1 MNKKY
6 LNPDKLSSLLLYFS
20 IMAFLIAFNFQHN
33 PTPPWYQQFMP
44 DLNNRP
50 ISDITFTDSL
60 TGYAVTGDG
69 TVGDTNY
76 ILKTENGGDNWSVIH
91 TVYRDLSRVIFLNNM
106 TGYICGGFNVAS
118 QSYLVKTI
126 DGGNSWNN
134 VNIPSAIRTRD
145 MSIINEDTMWII
157 NESINISVYRTTNA
171 GTTWESKF
179 SSFNLIPKIYMLNDS
194 FGFLSTGSSN
204 NSLWRTT
211 NSGLNWTQVPGE
223 NGFRDMYFVDSL
235 TGWKA
240 FGTLMKKTTDGGITW
255 ITQPLPAGGIVTSPG
270 ISNLSAT
277 SRDTLWGVGGH
288 VVYPKNSQARGL
300 VYRTTD
306 GGENWLYQVPDTSI
320 NIYEYRYIQFIN
332 QRLGWA
338 YTVSNT
344 GINTVSGGDSIFYPV
359 TSISQIGNEVPSYFV
374 LHQNYPNPF
383 NPVTKIKFDIPK
395 AGEVKLIVY
404 DIIGKEVSTL
414 VNEKLST
421 GSYEYTFDGSSL
433 PSGIY
438 FYSLITDKAVITK
451 KMILTK

>member
-1 MNKKY
+1 MKK
-6 LNPDKLSSLLLYFS
+6 KLTDIVYSFSLL
-20 IMAFLIAFNFQHN
+20 AFIIAFNFQHN

-50 ISDITFTDSL
+50 LSDITFTDSL
-60 TGYAVTGDG
+60 TGYAVTGDN

-76 ILKTENGGDNWSVIH
+76 ILKTSNGGDNWNIIH
-91 TVYRDLSRVIFLNNM
+91 TVYRDLSRVIFLNSN
-106 TGYICGGFNVAS
+106 TGYVCGGFNVAS
-118 QSYLVKTI
+118 QSYLVKTTN
-126 DGGNSWNN
+126 GGNSWNN

-145 MSIINEDTMWII
+145 MGIINEDTMWII

-171 GTTWESKF
+171 GATWESKF

-204 NSLWRTT
+204 NALWRTT

-223 NGFRDMYFVDSL
+223 NGFRVMYFADSL
-235 TGWKA
+235 TGWK
-240 FGTLMKKTTDGGITW
+240 TSPIKKTTDGGVTWVEQTLPTGGNITPNRNMNFFNNVNKDTIYGIGGS
-255 ITQPLPAGGIVTSPG
+255 IT
-270 ISNLSAT
+270 
-277 SRDTLWGVGGH
+277 VGF
-288 VVYPKNSQARGL
+288 NE
-300 VYRTTD
+300 YRAIIYTTHD
-306 GGENWLYQVPDTSI
+306 GGNLWMYQIPDTSFGIGGFSSI
-320 NIYEYRYIQFIN
+320 NFIDRN
-332 QRLGWA
+332 FGWA
-338 YTVSNT
+338 YASATIG
-344 GINTVSGGDSIFYPV
+344 GIHTKTGGDTVLLDIK
-359 TSISQIGNEVPSYFV
+359 QIGNEVPSDFI
-374 LHQNYPNPF
+374 LQQNYPNPF

-421 GSYEYTFDGSSL
+421 GSYKYTFDGSSL

-438 FYSLITDKAVITK
+438 FYSLITDKAAITK